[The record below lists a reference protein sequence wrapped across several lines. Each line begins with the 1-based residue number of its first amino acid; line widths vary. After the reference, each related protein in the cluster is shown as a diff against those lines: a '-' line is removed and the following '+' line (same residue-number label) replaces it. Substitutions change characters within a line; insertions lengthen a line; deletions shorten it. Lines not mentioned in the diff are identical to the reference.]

1 MASKLAMLVNTEE
14 SMARFRS
21 LYQIPPSV
29 SLTYCNSDDFPVI
42 NRDEILLPI
51 MAIVEGGVRFPLHS
65 FLIDFLQ
72 TVNATPSQISVNTF
86 RIIMGVIAINRLLDV
101 NLTIREVL
109 AVYQYKCLGPKS
121 NTLSHLVARNVNEK
135 LVNGLPSTNKGFE
148 KDYLRVGGDWFPG
161 SSLCRSEFGQPDQ
174 KRLESARKQG
184 DAELIRRVLA
194 AKHLRPVVPR
204 SEAVE
209 ILPRAPYIA
218 QPTEVERPEDF
229 PDRIP
234 TGQALRR
241 KEKSQA
247 KGKGKETDVPKK
259 RKKLPKDSPVPET
272 VSAPVAEQRT
282 APSHQ
287 ATTPSPQAI
296 HVIMESEQEEVL
308 QSHQKE
314 GRAEPS
320 SIPAEG
326 PSSHRA
332 AWDPALLFGPNPI
345 SVRDTILNHSDVD
358 ASARVAHGLSFAA
371 CLPEDMKRW
380 ASTQPGDAFR
390 QMTHGLMMTTQGVRS
405 MEAKFYRLTEKF
417 QKKEAEQKKLSEL
430 LKAAGDDYI
439 RLEGQHHKNI
449 AIMKEAEE
457 RARVEETR
465 RAEAETIMKGAE
477 ERARVEET
485 RRVEAEAEIVKLQEQ
500 VKRLESECVNRL
512 GLAHQEGME
521 EGLVKGEELGL
532 LKGKELGR
540 EGAMGEVTAQ
550 FKMVYN
556 TGFRHGWKSALSKTG
571 QPEMSELFLRT
582 NTPLPYP
589 NAGLRNSDDEGDEED
604 EEGEEE
610 EEEEGEEEEE
620 DGDEEGAE
628 ELGHKKEESK
638 EGEGRKE
645 EEKEK
650 KKEDMPEASQQP
662 GDKQDVQ
669 IIEIEDV
676 VDTAEQLP
684 DIPDQSEQT
693 EGVTGQSSG
702 S

>member
-42 NRDEILLPI
+42 NRDEILIPI
-51 MAIVEGGVRFPLHS
+51 MAYSRGGVLGSPLHS

-109 AVYQYKCLGPKS
+109 AVYQYKCLGAKS

-161 SSLCRSEFGQPDQ
+161 SSLCRSEFGQPEED
-174 KRLESARKQG
+174 LNPPGKQG
-184 DAELIRRVLA
+184 DAELIRRCPD
-194 AKHLRPVVPR
+194 LRLSKIP
-204 SEAVE
+204 
-209 ILPRAPYIA
+209 PRAPYIA
-218 QPTEVERPEDF
+218 QPAEVERPEDF

-234 TGQALRR
+234 TGQVYAMAPPLNPF
-241 KEKSQA
+241 KLM
-247 KGKGKETDVPKK
+247 GKTADAGPSKK
-259 RKKLPKDSPVPET
+259 RKSQGKR
-272 VSAPVAEQRT
+272 QRQ
-282 APSHQ
+282 Q
-287 ATTPSPQAI
+287 APSPQAI
-296 HVIMESEQEEVL
+296 HVIVESEQEEVQ

-326 PSSHRA
+326 PSSHHA

-345 SVRDTILNHSDVD
+345 SPV
-358 ASARVAHGLSFAA
+358 
-371 CLPEDMKRW
+371 CPKDMKEMGQYSAGRCI
-380 ASTQPGDAFR
+380 SPNDPRPNDGE
-390 QMTHGLMMTTQGVRS
+390 LPQGVRS

-430 LKAAGDDYI
+430 LKAAGDDYT
-439 RLEGQHHKNI
+439 RVWKKDWL
-449 AIMKEAEE
+449 KEKSWDYLKE
-457 RARVEETR
+457 R
-465 RAEAETIMKGAE
+465 
-477 ERARVEET
+477 
-485 RRVEAEAEIVKLQEQ
+485 
-500 VKRLESECVNRL
+500 SS
-512 GLAHQEGME
+512 
-521 EGLVKGEELGL
+521 GE
-532 LKGKELGR
+532 KELW
-540 EGAMGEVTAQ
+540 A
-550 FKMVYN
+550 
-556 TGFRHGWKSALSKTG
+556 KSRLNSKWLTKK
-571 QPEMSELFLRT
+571 
-582 NTPLPYP
+582 
-589 NAGLRNSDDEGDEED
+589 D

-610 EEEEGEEEEE
+610 EEEEEGEEEEEE

-628 ELGHKKEESK
+628 EQGHKKEESK

-645 EEKEK
+645 EEKKK

-662 GDKQDVQ
+662 
-669 IIEIEDV
+669 
-676 VDTAEQLP
+676 
-684 DIPDQSEQT
+684 
-693 EGVTGQSSG
+693 
-702 S
+702 

>member
-148 KDYLRVGGDWFPG
+148 KDYLRVGGDWWPG
-161 SSLCRSEFGQPDQ
+161 SSRCRSEFGQPGGFLRQ
-174 KRLESARKQG
+174 TSALMREENHASAPLLLGYEPQVKSFLEG
-184 DAELIRRVLA
+184 
-194 AKHLRPVVPR
+194 PVVPR

-209 ILPRAPYIA
+209 IPPRAPYIA
-218 QPTEVERPEDF
+218 QPAEVERPEDF

-234 TGQALRR
+234 TGQVYAMAPPLNPFKLMGKTADAGPS
-241 KEKSQA
+241 KEKEKPRQKAKVRRLDAPEEKEEASQ
-247 KGKGKETDVPKK
+247 GLSCT
-259 RKKLPKDSPVPET
+259 
-272 VSAPVAEQRT
+272 
-282 APSHQ
+282 
-287 ATTPSPQAI
+287 
-296 HVIMESEQEEVL
+296 
-308 QSHQKE
+308 
-314 GRAEPS
+314 
-320 SIPAEG
+320 
-326 PSSHRA
+326 
-332 AWDPALLFGPNPI
+332 
-345 SVRDTILNHSDVD
+345 RDT
-358 ASARVAHGLSFAA
+358 RVAHGLSFAA

-390 QMTHGLMMTTQGVRS
+390 PNDPRPNDEEGSR
-405 MEAKFYRLTEKF
+405 TEKTIR
-417 QKKEAEQKKLSEL
+417 SL
-430 LKAAGDDYI
+430 LKAAGDDYT

-485 RRVEAEAEIVKLQEQ
+485 RRVEAEAEI
-500 VKRLESECVNRL
+500 
-512 GLAHQEGME
+512 GME

-610 EEEEGEEEEE
+610 EEEEEEE
-620 DGDEEGAE
+620 DEEGPE
-628 ELGHKKEESK
+628 E
-638 EGEGRKE
+638 RRR
-645 EEKEK
+645 
-650 KKEDMPEASQQP
+650 
-662 GDKQDVQ
+662 
-669 IIEIEDV
+669 
-676 VDTAEQLP
+676 
-684 DIPDQSEQT
+684 
-693 EGVTGQSSG
+693 
-702 S
+702 

>member
-1 MASKLAMLVNTEE
+1 
-14 SMARFRS
+14 
-21 LYQIPPSV
+21 
-29 SLTYCNSDDFPVI
+29 
-42 NRDEILLPI
+42 
-51 MAIVEGGVRFPLHS
+51 
-65 FLIDFLQ
+65 
-72 TVNATPSQISVNTF
+72 
-86 RIIMGVIAINRLLDV
+86 
-101 NLTIREVL
+101 
-109 AVYQYKCLGPKS
+109 
-121 NTLSHLVARNVNEK
+121 
-135 LVNGLPSTNKGFE
+135 
-148 KDYLRVGGDWFPG
+148 
-161 SSLCRSEFGQPDQ
+161 
-174 KRLESARKQG
+174 
-184 DAELIRRVLA
+184 
-194 AKHLRPVVPR
+194 VPR

-209 ILPRAPYIA
+209 IPPRAPYIA
-218 QPTEVERPEDF
+218 QPAEVERPEDF

-234 TGQALRR
+234 TGQVYAMAPPLNPFKLMGKTADAGPSKKR
-241 KEKSQA
+241 KSQA
-247 KGKGKETDVPKK
+247 KGKGKETGAPKK
-259 RKKLPKDSPVPET
+259 RKKFPKDTPIPET

-282 APSHQ
+282 TPPPQ
-287 ATTPSPQAI
+287 ATAPSPQAI
-296 HVIMESEQEEVL
+296 HVIVESEQEEAQ

-390 QMTHGLMMTTQGVRS
+390 QMTHGLMMVSTFLLTSFLCKKIFIIIIFSFWSSHVFRVFYLHLFTQTTQGVRS

-430 LKAAGDDYI
+430 LKAAGDDYTK
-439 RLEGQHHKNI
+439 LEGQHHKNI

-457 RARVEETR
+457 RARIEETR

-500 VKRLESECVNRL
+500 VKKLESECVNRL

-604 EEGEEE
+604 EEG
-610 EEEEGEEEEE
+610 
-620 DGDEEGAE
+620 
-628 ELGHKKEESK
+628 
-638 EGEGRKE
+638 
-645 EEKEK
+645 K
-650 KKEDMPEASQQP
+650 KKKKKKKKKRMET
-662 GDKQDVQ
+662 KK
-669 IIEIEDV
+669 
-676 VDTAEQLP
+676 
-684 DIPDQSEQT
+684 
-693 EGVTGQSSG
+693 GQKN
-702 S
+702 

>member
-1 MASKLAMLVNTEE
+1 MASKLALLVNTEE

-42 NRDEILLPI
+42 NRDEILIPI

-109 AVYQYKCLGPKS
+109 AVYQYKCLGAKS

-148 KDYLRVGGDWFPG
+148 KDYLRVGGNWFPG
-161 SSLCRSEFGQPDQ
+161 SSLCRSEFGHPDQ
-174 KRLESARKQG
+174 KRLEAERKQG

-194 AKHLRPVVPR
+194 ANICVDERGEPRSAPLLLGYEPQVKSFLEGPIVPR
-204 SEAVE
+204 SEAIE

-218 QPTEVERPEDF
+218 QPAEVERPEDF
-229 PDRIP
+229 PDRMPI
-234 TGQALRR
+234 GQVYAMAPPLNPFKLMGKTADAGPSKKR
-241 KEKSQA
+241 KSQV
-247 KGKGKETDVPKK
+247 KGKGKETSIPKK
-259 RKKLPKDSPVPET
+259 RKKLPKDTPVPET
-272 VSAPVAEQRT
+272 VSVPVAEQQT
-282 APSHQ
+282 APSPQ
-287 ATTPSPQAI
+287 ATAPSPQAI
-296 HVIMESEQEEVL
+296 HVIVESEQEEEL

-326 PSSHRA
+326 PSSHHA

-345 SVRDTILNHSDVD
+345 SIRDTILNHSDVD

-430 LKAAGDDYI
+430 LKVAGENYT

-449 AIMKEAEE
+449 AAMKEAEE
-457 RARVEETR
+457 CARVEETR
-465 RAEAETIMKGAE
+465 RVEAETIMKGAE

-485 RRVEAEAEIVKLQEQ
+485 RRIEAEAEIVKLQEQ
-500 VKRLESECVNRL
+500 VKKLESKCVNRL

-521 EGLVKGEELGL
+521 EGL
-532 LKGKELGR
+532 
-540 EGAMGEVTAQ
+540 
-550 FKMVYN
+550 
-556 TGFRHGWKSALSKTG
+556 
-571 QPEMSELFLRT
+571 
-582 NTPLPYP
+582 
-589 NAGLRNSDDEGDEED
+589 NS
-604 EEGEEE
+604 
-610 EEEEGEEEEE
+610 
-620 DGDEEGAE
+620 
-628 ELGHKKEESK
+628 
-638 EGEGRKE
+638 
-645 EEKEK
+645 
-650 KKEDMPEASQQP
+650 
-662 GDKQDVQ
+662 
-669 IIEIEDV
+669 
-676 VDTAEQLP
+676 
-684 DIPDQSEQT
+684 
-693 EGVTGQSSG
+693 
-702 S
+702 

>member
-21 LYQIPPSV
+21 LYQIPPSI

-148 KDYLRVGGDWFPG
+148 KDYLRVGGDWWPG
-161 SSLCRSEFGQPDQ
+161 SSRCRSEFGQPDQ
-174 KRLESARKQG
+174 RRLESARKQG

-194 AKHLRPVVPR
+194 ANICVDERGEPRSAPLLLGYEPQVKSFLEGPVVPR

-209 ILPRAPYIA
+209 IPPRAPYIA
-218 QPTEVERPEDF
+218 QPAEVERPEDF

-234 TGQALRR
+234 TGQVYAMAPPLNPFKLMGKTADAGPSKKR
-241 KEKSQA
+241 KSQA
-247 KGKGKETDVPKK
+247 KGKGKETGAPKK
-259 RKKLPKDSPVPET
+259 RKKFPKDTPIPET
-272 VSAPVAEQRT
+272 ESAPVAEQRT
-282 APSHQ
+282 TP
-287 ATTPSPQAI
+287 PSP
-296 HVIMESEQEEVL
+296 
-308 QSHQKE
+308 
-314 GRAEPS
+314 GNS
-320 SIPAEG
+320 SISAGHSSEG
-326 PSSHRA
+326 PSSHHA

-430 LKAAGDDYI
+430 LKAAGDDYTK
-439 RLEGQHHKNI
+439 LEGQHHKNI

-457 RARVEETR
+457 RARIEETR

-485 RRVEAEAEIVKLQEQ
+485 RRVEAEAEIDW
-500 VKRLESECVNRL
+500 
-512 GLAHQEGME
+512 
-521 EGLVKGEELGL
+521 
-532 LKGKELGR
+532 LKEKSWDYLRGKELGR

-610 EEEEGEEEEE
+610 EEEEEEE
-620 DGDEEGAE
+620 DGDEEGPE
-628 ELGHKKEESK
+628 ELGTQER
-638 EGEGRKE
+638 RK
-645 EEKEK
+645 
-650 KKEDMPEASQQP
+650 
-662 GDKQDVQ
+662 
-669 IIEIEDV
+669 
-676 VDTAEQLP
+676 
-684 DIPDQSEQT
+684 
-693 EGVTGQSSG
+693 
-702 S
+702 

>member
-1 MASKLAMLVNTEE
+1 MASKLALLVNTEE

-42 NRDEILLPI
+42 NRDEILIPI

-72 TVNATPSQISVNTF
+72 TVNATSSQISVNTF

-109 AVYQYKCLGPKS
+109 AVYQYKCLGAKS

-148 KDYLRVGGDWFPG
+148 KDYLRVGGNWFPG
-161 SSLCRSEFGQPDQ
+161 SSRCRSEFGHP
-174 KRLESARKQG
+174 G

-194 AKHLRPVVPR
+194 ANICVDERGEPRSAPLLLGYEPQVKSFLEGPIVPR
-204 SEAVE
+204 SEAIE
-209 ILPRAPYIA
+209 ILPRAPFIA
-218 QPTEVERPEDF
+218 QPAEVERPEDF

-234 TGQALRR
+234 TGQVYAMPPPLNPFKLMGKTADAGPSKKR
-241 KEKSQA
+241 KSQA
-247 KGKGKETDVPKK
+247 KGKGKETSVPKK
-259 RKKLPKDSPVPET
+259 RKKLPKDTPVPET
-272 VSAPVAEQRT
+272 VSVPVAEQQT
-282 APSHQ
+282 APSPQ
-287 ATTPSPQAI
+287 ATAPSPQAI
-296 HVIMESEQEEVL
+296 HVIVESEQEEEL

-326 PSSHRA
+326 PSSHHA

-345 SVRDTILNHSDVD
+345 SIRDTILNHSDVD

-430 LKAAGDDYI
+430 LKVAGENYT

-449 AIMKEAEE
+449 AAMKEAEE
-457 RARVEETR
+457 CARVEETR
-465 RAEAETIMKGAE
+465 RVEAETIMKGAE

-485 RRVEAEAEIVKLQEQ
+485 RRSRSRSRNRKVTRAGEKAGVGVCQSTQSCSSRGYGRRVTKKMK
-500 VKRLESECVNRL
+500 KRE
-512 GLAHQEGME
+512 
-521 EGLVKGEELGL
+521 
-532 LKGKELGR
+532 
-540 EGAMGEVTAQ
+540 
-550 FKMVYN
+550 
-556 TGFRHGWKSALSKTG
+556 
-571 QPEMSELFLRT
+571 
-582 NTPLPYP
+582 
-589 NAGLRNSDDEGDEED
+589 
-604 EEGEEE
+604 EEE

-620 DGDEEGAE
+620 EGDEEGAE
-628 ELGHKKEESK
+628 EQGHKKEERK

-650 KKEDMPEASQQP
+650 KKEDMPEASQQL
-662 GDKQDVQ
+662 GDGQDVQ
-669 IIEIEDV
+669 IIEIEDG

-684 DIPDQSEQT
+684 DIPDQSDQT

>member
-1 MASKLAMLVNTEE
+1 LVRCCF
-14 SMARFRS
+14 A
-21 LYQIPPSV
+21 
-29 SLTYCNSDDFPVI
+29 
-42 NRDEILLPI
+42 
-51 MAIVEGGVRFPLHS
+51 
-65 FLIDFLQ
+65 
-72 TVNATPSQISVNTF
+72 
-86 RIIMGVIAINRLLDV
+86 
-101 NLTIREVL
+101 
-109 AVYQYKCLGPKS
+109 
-121 NTLSHLVARNVNEK
+121 
-135 LVNGLPSTNKGFE
+135 
-148 KDYLRVGGDWFPG
+148 
-161 SSLCRSEFGQPDQ
+161 DQ
-174 KRLESARKQG
+174 RRLESARKQG

-194 AKHLRPVVPR
+194 ANICVDERGEPRSAPLLLGYEPQVKSFLEGSIVLR

-209 ILPRAPYIA
+209 IPPRAPYIA
-218 QPTEVERPEDF
+218 QPAEVERPEDF

-234 TGQALRR
+234 TGQVYAMAPPLNPFKLMGKTVDAGPSKKR
-241 KEKSQA
+241 KSQA
-247 KGKGKETDVPKK
+247 KGKGKETDAPKK
-259 RKKLPKDSPVPET
+259 RKKFPKDTPIPET

-282 APSHQ
+282 TPPPQ
-287 ATTPSPQAI
+287 ATAPSPQAI
-296 HVIMESEQEEVL
+296 HVIVESEQEEAQ

-314 GRAEPS
+314 GKAEPS

-326 PSSHRA
+326 PSSHHA

-390 QMTHGLMMTTQGVRS
+390 QMTHGLMMVSTFLLTSFLCKKNFIIIIFSFWSSHVFRVFYLHLFTQTTQGVRS

-430 LKAAGDDYI
+430 LKAAGDDYTK
-439 RLEGQHHKNI
+439 LEGQHHKNI

-457 RARVEETR
+457 RARIEETR

-500 VKRLESECVNRL
+500 VKKLESECVNRL

-589 NAGLRNSDDEGDEED
+589 NAGLRNSDDEADEED

-610 EEEEGEEEEE
+610 EEEEEGEEEEEE

-628 ELGHKKEESK
+628 EQGHKKEESK
-638 EGEGRKE
+638 EGKGRKE
-645 EEKEK
+645 EEKKK
-650 KKEDMPEASQQP
+650 KKEDMPEASQQLE
-662 GDKQDVQ
+662 DRQDVQ
-669 IIEIEDV
+669 IIEIEDG

-684 DIPDQSEQT
+684 DIPNQSDRT

>member
-42 NRDEILLPI
+42 NRDEILIPI

-109 AVYQYKCLGPKS
+109 AVYQYKCLGAKS

-161 SSLCRSEFGQPDQ
+161 SSLCRSEFGQP
-174 KRLESARKQG
+174 G
-184 DAELIRRVLA
+184 PI
-194 AKHLRPVVPR
+194 VPR

-209 ILPRAPYIA
+209 IPPRAPYIA
-218 QPTEVERPEDF
+218 QPAEVERPEDF

-234 TGQALRR
+234 TGQVYAMAPPLNPFKLMGKTADAGPSKKR
-241 KEKSQA
+241 KSQA
-247 KGKGKETDVPKK
+247 KGKGKETGAPKK
-259 RKKLPKDSPVPET
+259 RKKFPKDTPIPET

-282 APSHQ
+282 TPPPQ
-287 ATTPSPQAI
+287 ATAPSPQAI
-296 HVIMESEQEEVL
+296 HVIVESEQEEAQ

-326 PSSHRA
+326 PSSHHA

-430 LKAAGDDYI
+430 LKAAGDDYTK
-439 RLEGQHHKNI
+439 LEGQHHKNI

-457 RARVEETR
+457 RARIEETR

-500 VKRLESECVNRL
+500 VKKLESECVNRL

-589 NAGLRNSDDEGDEED
+589 NAGLRNSDDEADEED

-610 EEEEGEEEEE
+610 EEEEEGEEEEEE

-628 ELGHKKEESK
+628 EQGHKKEESK
-638 EGEGRKE
+638 EGKGRKE
-645 EEKEK
+645 EEKKK
-650 KKEDMPEASQQP
+650 KKEDMPEASQQLE
-662 GDKQDVQ
+662 DRQDVQ
-669 IIEIEDV
+669 IIEIEDG

-684 DIPDQSEQT
+684 DIPDQSDRT